1 MQTTTPYMTLTQE
14 LNEFCRNTMIDHL
27 GIEFTEAGEDYLKAR
42 MPVDK
47 RTIQP
52 MGILHGGAGLALAE
66 TLGSAGSYAMVD
78 KKRYNVV
85 GMQMNAN
92 HVGSISE
99 GYVYAHA
106 KLLHKGTRTHVWD
119 IIITAEDGRKI
130 SVCRLTNMLVEKS

>member
-1 MQTTTPYMTLTQE
+1 MTLTEE
-14 LNEFCRNTMIDHL
+14 LNDFCKNSLVDHL
-27 GIEFTEAGEDYLKAR
+27 GIEFTDAGEGYLKAR

-52 MGILHGGAGLALAE
+52 MGILHGGASLALAE
-66 TLGSAGSYAMVD
+66 TLGSAGSYSMVD
-78 KKRYNVV
+78 KSKYNVV

-92 HVGSISE
+92 HVGSISDD
-99 GYVYAHA
+99 YVYAHA
-106 KLLHKGTRTHVWD
+106 SILHKGSRTHVWD

>member
-1 MQTTTPYMTLTQE
+1 MTLTQE
-14 LNEFCRNTMIDHL
+14 LNDFCKNSLVDHL
-27 GIEFTEAGEDYLKAR
+27 GIEFTDAGDGYLKAR

-52 MGILHGGAGLALAE
+52 MGILHGGASLALAE

-78 KKRYNVV
+78 KNKYNVV
-85 GMQMNAN
+85 GMHMNAN
-92 HVGSISE
+92 HVGSLSD
-99 GYVYAHA
+99 GFVYAHA
-106 KLLHKGTRTHVWD
+106 SILHKGSRTHVWD